1 MNVFKSECMTKNI
14 LIVISILLFFACSK
28 DEQSKL
34 SGKWQIQ
41 QIEMNGNVVP
51 VDTIYFNFE
60 SSLFQ
65 YQIYSPSS
73 NSYKSWVGY
82 NSVNDGNQL
91 LLELN
96 DQNNIKQFLHLTD
109 WSEGKRLY
117 TIEKLTNKRLILSSE
132 NRTYTFRKF

>member
-1 MNVFKSECMTKNI
+1 LNVFKSECMTKNI

-117 TIEKLTNKRLILSSE
+117 TIEKLTNKRLTLSSE

>member
-1 MNVFKSECMTKNI
+1 MTKNI

-117 TIEKLTNKRLILSSE
+117 TIEKLTNNRLILSSE

>member
-117 TIEKLTNKRLILSSE
+117 TIEKLTNKRLTLSSE

>member
-1 MNVFKSECMTKNI
+1 MTKNI

-117 TIEKLTNKRLILSSE
+117 TIEKLTNKRLTLSSE

>member
-1 MNVFKSECMTKNI
+1 MTKNI

>member
-1 MNVFKSECMTKNI
+1 MTKNI

-41 QIEMNGNVVP
+41 QIEMNGNVLP

-117 TIEKLTNKRLILSSE
+117 TIEKLTNKRLTLSSE

>member
-1 MNVFKSECMTKNI
+1 MTKNI

-60 SSLFQ
+60 SSIFQ

-117 TIEKLTNKRLILSSE
+117 TIEKLTNKRLTLSSE

>member
-117 TIEKLTNKRLILSSE
+117 TIEKLTNNRLILSSE